1 MGVIAN
7 PKTNEIN
14 IRFAAPFLIE
24 SKIKVKII
32 AIDNA
37 TSPVFSTMANKA
49 EKRMMNAIKIN
60 VYS

>member
-14 IRFAAPFLIE
+14 IRFAAPFLI

-32 AIDNA
+32 AITMQLVPSSRPWLIKQKKDNECYK
-37 TSPVFSTMANKA
+37 N
-49 EKRMMNAIKIN
+49 
-60 VYS
+60 